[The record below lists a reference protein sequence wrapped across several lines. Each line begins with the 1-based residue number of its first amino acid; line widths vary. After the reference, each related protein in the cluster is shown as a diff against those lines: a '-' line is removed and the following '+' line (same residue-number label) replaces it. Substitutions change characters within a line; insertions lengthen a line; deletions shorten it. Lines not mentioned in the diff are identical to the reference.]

1 MLRIFLFLFCLEVR
15 ELKRE
20 VQDRQ
25 YYPFYYTSEL
35 IVLRS
40 ITKSIPGPKAPGK
53 DATTR
58 QKSIKRI
65 WKLEAAGGGITKPD
79 RMRATVGTC
88 SLVTPPA
95 YQTEVVITKIYANC
109 QLNGI
114 SLFSGACFLF
124 FVPLDSSF
132 ACYYWNVLGYNM

>member
-1 MLRIFLFLFCLEVR
+1 MR
-15 ELKRE
+15 
-20 VQDRQ
+20 
-25 YYPFYYTSEL
+25 
-35 IVLRS
+35 
-40 ITKSIPGPKAPGK
+40 

-65 WKLEAAGGGITKPD
+65 WKLKAAGGGITKPD
-79 RMRATVGTC
+79 RMRATVVTC

-114 SLFSGACFLF
+114 SLFSDACFLF

-132 ACYYWNVLGYNM
+132 ACYYWNVLGDNMSNLNRVYDFTKSDSHVMKAIF